1 MLGLQGIP
9 LWKAPQHSIVLA
21 DNMNSGSQGTTV
33 LIGRSCEPTKASAH
47 IFLPC
52 NSVFSFFQGT
62 RSSVGSSGSR
72 ENKEKKVFI
81 SLVGSRGLGCRWV
94 SGLTADAEYLPLLS
108 PIFQESCSH
117 EDNTWHL
124 TLLG

>member
-9 LWKAPQHSIVLA
+9 PAKAPQRSIVLA
-21 DNMNSGSQGTTV
+21 DMSSGSQGTTV
-33 LIGRSCEPTKASAH
+33 LTGRSYEPTKAPAH
-47 IFLPC
+47 ILLPC
-52 NSVFSFFQGT
+52 DSVFSLFQGT

-94 SGLTADAEYLPLLS
+94 SGFAADPEYLPLLS
-108 PIFQESCSH
+108 PIFQESVHMRTTLGTSH
-117 EDNTWHL
+117 S
-124 TLLG
+124 